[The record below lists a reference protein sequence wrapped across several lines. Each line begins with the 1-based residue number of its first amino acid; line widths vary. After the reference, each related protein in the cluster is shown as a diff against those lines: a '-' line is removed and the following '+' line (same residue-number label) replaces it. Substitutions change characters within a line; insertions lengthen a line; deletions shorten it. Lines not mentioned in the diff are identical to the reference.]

1 MQKRYGANFM
11 RRPRA
16 FLFLL
21 TTLFLV
27 AAIARPQGG
36 YKIQPAG
43 LPSDLPAALGAALL
57 PQGNQVTDASGAVFC
72 EVWLGKAVPAK
83 SGASSSADVMYG
95 NLDVGTLVGA
105 IHFPK
110 AGADFRGQA
119 IKPGYYTLRYAL
131 LPQDGNHMG
140 VNPTRDFLLMSPA
153 ALDTNLN
160 QLVALNDLMNLSR
173 KASGSNH
180 PAVLTMSATSGDAK
194 TASLT
199 QDDQGHSVLQANAK
213 TAGGQD
219 LPLAFVVVGQTAAQ

>member
-1 MQKRYGANFM
+1 M
-11 RRPRA
+11 RKPRA
-16 FLFLL
+16 LL
-21 TTLFLV
+21 MLL
-27 AAIARPQGG
+27 AAPLLGAAMAQAQGA
-36 YKIQPAG
+36 YKVQPAP
-43 LPSDLPAALGAALL
+43 LPPDVPPALGAALL
-57 PQGNQVTDASGAVFC
+57 PQGSQVADASGAVFC

-83 SGASSSADVMYG
+83 SGASSSADIMYG

-110 AGADFRGQA
+110 AGADFRGQN

-131 LPQDGNHMG
+131 MPQDGNHMG

-153 ALDTNLN
+153 ALDTNVN
-160 QLVALNDLMNLSR
+160 QLVALNDLLNLSR

-180 PAVLTMSATSGDAK
+180 PAVLTMSPAGGDAK
-194 TASLT
+194 TATLT
-199 QDDQGHSVLQANAK
+199 QDDLGHWVLQASAK